1 MVTNRKEYMREYL
14 KKYRQSPKFKEYRMV
29 YMRRKYSQSPKYRE
43 YIKEYNKKYYQ
54 SHRQQILERQK
65 KYQQYLKKYHQSAEF
80 KERIKEYYR
89 KYYQTHPERQ
99 RYGLSH
105 YPADVQMQYL
115 DFLWDQVKK
124 EVKKVKKETT

>member
-1 MVTNRKEYMREYL
+1 MVTNKKEYMREYL
-14 KKYRQSPKFKEYRMV
+14 KKYRQSPHYKEYRRD
-29 YMRRKYSQSPKYRE
+29 YMREYAQSPKYRE

-65 KYQQYLKKYHQSAEF
+65 RYHQSP
-80 KERIKEYYR
+80 KYKKYIREYY
-89 KYYQTHPERQ
+89 KKRQ

-105 YPADVQMQYL
+105 YPADIQMQYL

-124 EVKKVKKETT
+124 EVKEQDGK